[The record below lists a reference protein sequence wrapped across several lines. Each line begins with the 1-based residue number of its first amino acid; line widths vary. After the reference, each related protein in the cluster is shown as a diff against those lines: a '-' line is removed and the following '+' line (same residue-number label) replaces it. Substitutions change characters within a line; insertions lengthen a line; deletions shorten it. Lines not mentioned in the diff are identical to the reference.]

1 MTTKHKTIPMKK
13 IVLFLLLFT
22 GLSYSQIVPIP
33 DPVFKQALLDA
44 TFCQD
49 LNGNFTVVDTDLDGE
64 IDFGE
69 AANISVL
76 AFDNVSIT
84 NLDGIQAFFNLTS
97 FGCYNSLITAID
109 LTNSPALTT
118 IAISN
123 NSLLANINV
132 SNLTQLE
139 TLEYLNC
146 PNLSYLDVS
155 NCSSLTTSI
164 NITTNALTY
173 LNAMNCSSM
182 FSISSN
188 SNSLNYLNVDGC
200 TGLNNLNVWNSQ
212 LNMIII
218 GGLPNLSLVNLYFNP
233 LLSNLLIVDCPNLN
247 TLYCSNNNFTSL
259 NLATIPSITDLNCS
273 YNPITFLNVSALP
286 NLTSLSCGN
295 TQIMSLDVTDLNNL
309 TYLWLPNNPQLQTVF
324 AKNGQNETF
333 VLDNNPNLDFICADD
348 GQVATIQGQLNTAGM
363 TSTVVNS
370 YCSFVPGGDYNT
382 ITGTIRY
389 DSNNNGCD
397 ASDSTQSFIRMN
409 INDGTNQGAT
419 FTNAA
424 GTYNFYTLAGNFTV
438 NPSLE
443 NPSFFTVT
451 PASATIPFANTNNN
465 VVTQNFCIT
474 PNGTHMDLEVVIEP
488 VTPARPGF
496 NAVYKLVYRNKGN
509 ATAQFNSGVR
519 FDYNPNQM
527 TFVSASQAVG
537 NQGVNFINFDYTNL
551 MPFESR
557 EIIVTFSINSP
568 TSTNPVNIGDV
579 LQLHSN
585 IGLNIGDEN
594 PIDNDFYY
602 NQIVVGSFDPNS
614 ITCLQG
620 DTVPTS
626 EIGNYLHY
634 AVSFENT
641 GNYSAENVVVK
652 VDIDATK
659 YDIAT
664 LQMLNTSHPSYTR
677 INGNKVEFIFENI
690 NLSATSGNPPVG
702 GHGNVLF
709 KIRSKNTLVS
719 GSTVA
724 KQANIYFDYNAPIDT
739 NMAQTTFG
747 TLNNTVVH
755 LDESISIFPNP
766 SNGNVNINSKF
777 NIKTIELYDI
787 QGRILETVI
796 ENSNESIIDVST
808 RQNGIYFLKITTDE
822 GSKVEKII
830 KE

>member
-1 MTTKHKTIPMKK
+1 MTTKHKTIAMKK
-13 IVLFLLLFT
+13 TVLFLLLFT

-49 LNGNFTVVDTDLDGE
+49 LNGNFTVVDTNFDGE
-64 IDFGE
+64 IEFSE

-76 AFDNVSIT
+76 AFDSLSIT

-97 FGCYNSLITAID
+97 FGCYNSLITSID

-123 NSLLANINV
+123 NSLLTTINV

-164 NITTNALTY
+164 NITTNTLTY

-182 FSISSN
+182 FSITSN

-218 GGLPNLSLVNLYFNP
+218 GSLPNLSIVNLYFNP

-273 YNPITFLNVSALP
+273 YNPITFLNVSVLP

-295 TQIMSLDVTDLNNL
+295 TQIMSLDVTELNNL
-309 TYLWLPNNPQLQTVF
+309 TYLWCPNNPQLQTVF

-348 GQVATIQGQLNTAGM
+348 GQVATIQGQLTTAGL

-389 DSNNNGCD
+389 DANNNGCN

-419 FTNAA
+419 FSNAT
-424 GTYNFYTLAGNFTV
+424 GTYNFYTLTGNFTV

-443 NPSFFTVT
+443 NPSFFTIT
-451 PASATIPFANTNNN
+451 PASATIPFVNTNNN
-465 VVTQNFCIT
+465 VATQNFCISA
-474 PNGTHMDLEVVIEP
+474 NGVHPDLEIVVAPI
-488 VTPARPGF
+488 TPARPGF
-496 NAVYKLVYRNKGN
+496 NATYRVAYKNKGN
-509 ATAQFNSGVR
+509 QTLSGTASLN
-519 FDYNPNQM
+519 YNDAVLD
-527 TFVSASQAVG
+527 FVSATAAPTSQSTG
-537 NQGVNFINFDYTNL
+537 ILNWNYTNL
-551 MPFESR
+551 LPFESR
-557 EIIVTFSINSP
+557 SYFVTLNVNTP
-568 TSTNPVNIGDV
+568 TETPPVNIDDV
-579 LQLHSN
+579 LTFSSTITPVASDAFPLDNSFT
-585 IGLNIGDEN
+585 LN
-594 PIDNDFYY
+594 
-602 NQIVVGSFDPNS
+602 QTVVGSFDPNE
-614 ITCLQG
+614 IRCLQG
-620 DTVPTS
+620 SFIPPS

-634 AVSFENT
+634 MVNFENT
-641 GNYSAENVVVK
+641 GNAAAENVVVK
-652 VDIDATK
+652 VDIDTTK

-719 GSTVA
+719 GNTVA

-747 TLNNTVVH
+747 TLNNTVVTF
-755 LDESISIFPNP
+755 DESISVFPNP
-766 SNGNVNINSKF
+766 TNGNVTINSKF
-777 NIKTIELYDI
+777 NIKTIELYDV

-808 RQNGIYFLKITTDE
+808 RQSGIYFLKITTDE
-822 GSKVEKII
+822 GSKVEKIM

>member
-1 MTTKHKTIPMKK
+1 MKK
-13 IVLFLLLFT
+13 TVLFLLLFT

-49 LNGNFTVVDTDLDGE
+49 LNGNFTVVDTNFDGE
-64 IDFGE
+64 IEFSE

-76 AFDNVSIT
+76 AFDSLSIT

-97 FGCYNSLITAID
+97 FGCYNSLITSID

-123 NSLLANINV
+123 NSLLTTINV

-164 NITTNALTY
+164 NITTNTLTY

-182 FSISSN
+182 FSITSN

-218 GGLPNLSLVNLYFNP
+218 GSLPNLSIVNLYFNP

-273 YNPITFLNVSALP
+273 YNPITFLNVSVLP

-295 TQIMSLDVTDLNNL
+295 TQIMSLDVTELNNL
-309 TYLWLPNNPQLQTVF
+309 TYLWCPNNPQLQTVF

-348 GQVATIQGQLNTAGM
+348 GQVATIQGQLTTAGL

-389 DSNNNGCD
+389 DANNNGCN

-419 FTNAA
+419 FSNAT
-424 GTYNFYTLAGNFTV
+424 GTYNFYTLTGNFTV

-443 NPSFFTVT
+443 NPSFFTIT
-451 PASATIPFANTNNN
+451 PASATIPFVNTNNN
-465 VVTQNFCIT
+465 VATQNFCISA
-474 PNGTHMDLEVVIEP
+474 NGVHPDLEIVVAPI
-488 VTPARPGF
+488 TPARPGF
-496 NAVYKLVYRNKGN
+496 NATYRVAYKNKGN
-509 ATAQFNSGVR
+509 QTLSGTASLN
-519 FDYNPNQM
+519 YNDAVLD
-527 TFVSASQAVG
+527 FVSATAAPTSQSTG
-537 NQGVNFINFDYTNL
+537 ILNWNYTNL
-551 MPFESR
+551 LPFESR
-557 EIIVTFSINSP
+557 SYFVTLNVNTP
-568 TSTNPVNIGDV
+568 TETPPVNIDDV
-579 LQLHSN
+579 LTFSSTITPVASDAFPLDNSFT
-585 IGLNIGDEN
+585 LN
-594 PIDNDFYY
+594 
-602 NQIVVGSFDPNS
+602 QTVVGSFDPNE
-614 ITCLQG
+614 IRCLQG
-620 DTVPTS
+620 SFIPPS

-634 AVSFENT
+634 MVNFENT
-641 GNYSAENVVVK
+641 GNAAAENVVVK
-652 VDIDATK
+652 VDIDTTK

-719 GSTVA
+719 GNTVA

-747 TLNNTVVH
+747 TLNNTVVTF
-755 LDESISIFPNP
+755 DESISVFPNP
-766 SNGNVNINSKF
+766 TNGNVTINSKF
-777 NIKTIELYDI
+777 NIKTIELYDV

-808 RQNGIYFLKITTDE
+808 RQSGIYFLKITTDE
-822 GSKVEKII
+822 GSKVEKIM

>member
-97 FGCYNSLITAID
+97 FGCYNSLITSID

-123 NSLLANINV
+123 NSLLTTINV

-212 LNMIII
+212 LNMVII
-218 GGLPNLSLVNLYFNP
+218 GGLPNLALVNLYFNP
-233 LLSNLLIVDCPNLN
+233 LLNNLLIVDCPNLN

-259 NLATIPSITDLNCS
+259 NLATIPSVTDLNCS
-273 YNPITFLNVSALP
+273 YNPITFLNVSVLP

-295 TQIMSLDVTDLNNL
+295 TQLMSLDVTDLNNL
-309 TYLWLPNNPQLQTVF
+309 TYLWCPNNPQLQTVF

-348 GQVATIQGQLNTAGM
+348 GQVATIQGQLNTAGL

-389 DSNNNGCD
+389 DANNNGCN

-419 FTNAA
+419 FTNAT
-424 GTYNFYTLAGNFTV
+424 GTYNFYTLTGNFTV

-443 NPSFFTVT
+443 NPSFFTIT
-451 PASATIPFANTNNN
+451 PASATIPFTNTNNN
-465 VVTQNFCIT
+465 VATQNFCISA
-474 PNGTHMDLEVVIEP
+474 NGVHPDLEIVVAPI
-488 VTPARPGF
+488 TPARPGF
-496 NAVYKLVYRNKGN
+496 NATYRVAYKNKGN
-509 ATAQFNSGVR
+509 QTLSGTATLN
-519 FDYNPNQM
+519 YNDAVLD
-527 TFVSASQAVG
+527 FVSATAVPTSQST
-537 NQGVNFINFDYTNL
+537 GVLNWNYTNL
-551 MPFESR
+551 LPFESR
-557 EIIVTFSINSP
+557 SYFVTLNVNTP
-568 TSTNPVNIGDV
+568 TETPPVNIDDV
-579 LQLHSN
+579 LTFSSTITPVVSDAFPLDNSFT
-585 IGLNIGDEN
+585 LN
-594 PIDNDFYY
+594 
-602 NQIVVGSFDPNS
+602 QTVVGSFDPNE
-614 ITCLQG
+614 IRCLQG
-620 DTVPTS
+620 SFIPPS

-634 AVSFENT
+634 MVNFENT
-641 GNYSAENVVVK
+641 GNAAAENVVVK
-652 VDIDATK
+652 IDIDATK

-719 GSTVA
+719 GNTVA

-747 TLNNTVVH
+747 TLNNTVVTF
-755 LDESISIFPNP
+755 DESISVFPNP
-766 SNGNVNINSKF
+766 TNGNVNINSKF

-822 GSKVEKII
+822 GSKVEKIV

>member
-1 MTTKHKTIPMKK
+1 MKK
-13 IVLFLLLFT
+13 TVLFLFLFT

-49 LNGNFTVVDTDLDGE
+49 LNGNFTVVDTDFDGE
-64 IDFGE
+64 IEFSE

-123 NSLLANINV
+123 NSLLTTINV

-182 FSISSN
+182 FSITSN

-273 YNPITFLNVSALP
+273 YNPITFLNVSVLP

-295 TQIMSLDVTDLNNL
+295 TQIMSLDVTELNNL
-309 TYLWLPNNPQLQTVF
+309 TYLWCPNNPQLQTVF

-389 DSNNNGCD
+389 DANNNGCD

-419 FTNAA
+419 FTNST
-424 GTYNFYTLAGNFTV
+424 GTYNFYTLTGNFTV
-438 NPSLE
+438 NSSLE

-451 PASATIPFANTNNN
+451 PASATIPFVNTNNN
-465 VVTQNFCIT
+465 VATQNFCISA
-474 PNGTHMDLEVVIEP
+474 NGVHPDLEIVVAPI
-488 VTPARPGF
+488 TPARPGF
-496 NAVYKLVYRNKGN
+496 NATYRVAYKNKGN
-509 ATAQFNSGVR
+509 QTLSGTATLN
-519 FDYNPNQM
+519 YNDAVLD
-527 TFVSASQAVG
+527 FVSATAAPTSQST
-537 NQGVNFINFDYTNL
+537 GVLNWNYTNL
-551 MPFESR
+551 LPFESR
-557 EIIVTFSINSP
+557 SYFVTLNVNTP
-568 TSTNPVNIGDV
+568 TETPPVNIDDV
-579 LQLHSN
+579 LTFSSTITPVSSDAFPLDNSFT
-585 IGLNIGDEN
+585 LN
-594 PIDNDFYY
+594 
-602 NQIVVGSFDPNS
+602 QTVVGSFDPNE
-614 ITCLQG
+614 IRCLQG
-620 DTVPTS
+620 SFIPPS

-634 AVSFENT
+634 MVNFENT
-641 GNYSAENVVVK
+641 GNAAAENVVVK

-677 INGNKVEFIFENI
+677 INGNRVEFIFENI

-709 KIRSKNTLVS
+709 KIKSKNTLVS
-719 GSTVA
+719 GNTVA

-739 NMAQTTFG
+739 NLAMTTYQS
-747 TLNNTVVH
+747 LNNPITVF
-755 LDESISIFPNP
+755 DESIVVFPNP
-766 SNGNVNINSKF
+766 TNGNININSKF

-822 GSKVEKII
+822 GSKVERII